1 MTQGGQGKGGD
12 FAPGKILPDLEAP
25 DGFGGIMD
33 IGGVTRRPAW
43 GLPLNCNPPARRR
56 PSSVWRIH
64 TQYWVLYVD
73 VLSKHIVKMGE
84 KRKE

>member
-1 MTQGGQGKGGD
+1 
-12 FAPGKILPDLEAP
+12 
-25 DGFGGIMD
+25 MD
-33 IGGVTRRPAW
+33 RGGVTRRPAW

-73 VLSKHIVKMGE
+73 VLSKHIAKNG
-84 KRKE
+84 KKWKE